1 MAPGLLRRRAFGALW
16 LARTV
21 SFLGDGVSRTA
32 LVLLTARQGA
42 GAVAVVLL
50 ASTLPRFLGPVG
62 GALADRWDRRRLMRL
77 CAVGQLAVLAVV
89 AAALP
94 PLPVLALLFAASA
107 LLATA
112 FGPASSSSVPDLVA
126 PAELTR
132 ANALIGTAL
141 NVQVAA
147 GPALGGLLVG
157 LGSVRLA
164 FAVDAATFALS
175 ALLLGR
181 LPGLPP
187 GGARLAGVWASTREG
202 LRYVRRSPA
211 VRALVAGLVVFVA
224 FASIDNV
231 ALVFLVEDRLG
242 GSATAYGLVQAG
254 FGLGML
260 AVSLGL
266 GGLRRPLASGP
277 LLVAGAGASAAGAF
291 ATAVAPTLAVAGGVQ
306 SLAGIGNG
314 IENIALDTHVQ
325 RLVPAPMLGRVF
337 GAVSTGAQ
345 VGAGLAYVAGAPLVA
360 ALGPRGAFVVAGA
373 GSVLGLLVL
382 LPALRAPLAGA
393 AD

>member
-1 MAPGLLRRRAFGALW
+1 MTQGLLRRRAFGALW

-50 ASTLPRFLGPVG
+50 ANTLPRFLGPVG
-62 GALADRWDRRRLMRL
+62 GALADRWDRRRLMQL

-181 LPGLPP
+181 LPALLP
-187 GGARLAGVWASTREG
+187 GGARIAGVWASTREG

-211 VRALVAGLVVFVA
+211 VRALVAGLVLFVA

-260 AVSLGL
+260 VVSLGL

-291 ATAVAPTLAVAGGVQ
+291 ATAAAPTLALAGGAQ
-306 SLAGIGNG
+306 ALAGIGNG
-314 IENIALDTHVQ
+314 IENVALDTHVQ
-325 RLVPAPMLGRVF
+325 RVVPAPMLGRVF
-337 GAVSTGAQ
+337 GAVSTAAQ

-382 LPALRAPLAGA
+382 LPALRAPLVVA